1 MLKNFTLIDILNT
14 RTDSVV
20 NVKGNTL
27 KFNVQ
32 TAEDLDF
39 PQYVQFLINT
49 KEKQFAIRP
58 CGMKDEMAIP
68 FCNGRERKK
77 VVVNQ
82 ATVAGL
88 IRKMA
93 GWSMEDNWDMPGV
106 YDVDEKALAYSVKAA
121 APPDPSSTVRRGGR
135 RKKVE
140 AEDVSEGMK
149 K

>member
-39 PQYVQFLINT
+39 PQFVQFLINT

-68 FCNGRERKK
+68 FCNGRERKR

-82 ATVAGL
+82 AIVAGL

-93 GWSMEDNWDMPGV
+93 GWSMEDTWDMPGV
-106 YDVDEKALAYSVKAA
+106 YDADDKALAYSVAA
-121 APPDPSSTVRRGGR
+121 AVQPEPRNTVRRGGR
-135 RKKVE
+135 RKKAE
-140 AEDVSEGMK
+140 AKSLSEE
-149 K
+149 